1 VRPPVDV
8 PSPERLFELVRT
20 GFAHRRKM
28 LRRTLP
34 AVLGDRTSSVL
45 QEAAVDP
52 RARPESLG
60 LTEWAALARAEAP
73 A

>member
-1 VRPPVDV
+1 
-8 PSPERLFELVRT
+8 
-20 GFAHRRKM
+20 M